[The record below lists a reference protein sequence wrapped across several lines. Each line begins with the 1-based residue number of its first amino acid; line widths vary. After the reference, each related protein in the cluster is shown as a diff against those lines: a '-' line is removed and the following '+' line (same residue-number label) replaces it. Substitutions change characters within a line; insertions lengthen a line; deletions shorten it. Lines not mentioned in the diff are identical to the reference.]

1 MLFKHKK
8 SLVKVSSSE
17 SGKEVAMEWGAEA
30 SRNKVDAHPDNQS
43 LLSAGETCSSLVVI
57 LRLLLS
63 IRAGEVSSAF

>member
-8 SLVKVSSSE
+8 SLVKVSSTE
-17 SGKEVAMEWGAEA
+17 SGKEVAMHWGAEA
-30 SRNKVDAHPDNQS
+30 SRNKVDARHRQS

-63 IRAGEVSSAF
+63 IRAEEVSSAF